1 MLYLIF
7 SPLFSLFTRVRKG
20 EGALLPL
27 ALFLVYVFDF
37 GRETFFVKAIV
48 GFFALALMYALN
60 DIHDAPFDLRDAA
73 RANVW
78 VKTLAERQKTAY
90 VIHAVELAFF
100 ITLLIAYLK
109 LSPLIVSAAF
119 WVSTAYNLWGKRVR
133 FLSDALVLLWGPTFT
148 LLLSVKI
155 PLFLAI
161 NTGLM
166 LLMGHTF
173 QMARDKHVDA
183 ENQIQTTWLSAP
195 QWAVAI
201 FYATGVAVQLC
212 FVLAGFYTA
221 AFTATLFYL
230 VPLFGGYTPKSW
242 LVLKFL
248 QTVSWILILL

>member
-1 MLYLIF
+1 VLYLIF

-37 GRETFFVKAIV
+37 ERETFFVKAIV
-48 GFFALALMYALN
+48 GFFALAFMYALN
-60 DIHDAPFDLRDAA
+60 DIHDAPFDLRDDTRRNA
-73 RANVW
+73 W
-78 VKTLAERQKTAY
+78 VETLAQKQRAAY
-90 VIHAVELAFF
+90 IVHALQLLFF
-100 ITLLIAYLK
+100 ITVLIFYLK
-109 LSPLIVSAAF
+109 LPPFIVGAAF

-133 FLSDALVLLWGPTFT
+133 FLGDALVLLWGPTFT
-148 LLLSVKI
+148 LLLSVKT

-183 ENQIQTTWLSAP
+183 ENHIQTTWLSAP

-201 FYATGVAVQLC
+201 FYATGVATQIC

-230 VPLFGGYTPKSW
+230 VPLFGGYSPKSW